1 MAAQTDGARPATG
14 EELDLIQGVAACALE
29 GEEVDRQKQRHAE
42 VGRSVSGVLFDG
54 DSLKLD
60 FDESLDRATLD
71 ELIAVEARCCPFF
84 TMRYDERSR
93 RLTVSVDGAEFRPA
107 LEAVAARLRAPA
119 APPAAG

>member
-84 TMRYDERSR
+84 TMGYDERSR

-107 LEAVAARLRAPA
+107 LEAVAERLRAPA